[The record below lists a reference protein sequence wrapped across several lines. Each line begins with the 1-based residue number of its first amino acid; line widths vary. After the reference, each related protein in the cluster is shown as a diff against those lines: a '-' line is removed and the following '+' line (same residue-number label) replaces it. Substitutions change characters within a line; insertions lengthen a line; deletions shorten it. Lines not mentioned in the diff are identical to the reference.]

1 MTTQV
6 EVHSDGSG
14 GERAGRPGG
23 WAFVVV
29 RGDEVL
35 ARGEGRAGQTTC
47 LLMELE
53 AARAGLAEVLARG
66 WHAPHGVVLVCDSSI
81 VLDVAAGR
89 FLPKPRAVQP
99 AALALRAVA
108 TQCQLTTRW
117 VRAHAGQRWNELVD
131 ARARAARLG

>member
-14 GERAGRPGG
+14 EARVGRPGG
-23 WAFVVV
+23 WAFVIV

-35 ARGEGRAGQTTC
+35 GRGEGRAEKTTC

-53 AARAGLAEVLARG
+53 AARAGLTEVLARG

-81 VLDVAAGR
+81 VLDEIG
-89 FLPKPRAVQP
+89 
-99 AALALRAVA
+99 
-108 TQCQLTTRW
+108 
-117 VRAHAGQRWNELVD
+117 RAHV
-131 ARARAARLG
+131 